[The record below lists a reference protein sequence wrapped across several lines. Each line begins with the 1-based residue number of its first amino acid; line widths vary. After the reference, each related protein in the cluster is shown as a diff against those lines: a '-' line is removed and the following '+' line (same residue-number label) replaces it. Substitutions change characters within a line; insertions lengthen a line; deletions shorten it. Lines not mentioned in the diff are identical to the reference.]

1 MLIRNIYK
9 KKSNGI
15 IVIDNERLPSP
26 YDWKQS
32 KNVIL
37 ILLIKHHGGSSS
49 LLYMPKK
56 NKKQKTHINIEKR
69 GNKTPKTPYLQIEQ
83 LSI

>member
-37 ILLIKHHGGSSS
+37 ILLIKHHAGSSS
-49 LLYMPKK
+49 WLYMPKK
-56 NKKQKTHINIEKR
+56 KTKNKKPTLTLKKEEIKLLKLPICR
-69 GNKTPKTPYLQIEQ
+69 
-83 LSI
+83 

>member
-56 NKKQKTHINIEKR
+56 KTKNKKPTLTLKKEEIKLLKLPICR
-69 GNKTPKTPYLQIEQ
+69 
-83 LSI
+83 